1 VTEMPSINALLM
13 PIMMICICAMNLIWN
28 GRRTDG
34 RFSLDAARL
43 QAALTEELY
52 LLARLYRSNLDLLN
66 RTEVRLLSTRV
77 SLAIFRANVPRLTV
91 LEEETIRCLVAVH
104 ANNEHIEMMVAER
117 AKSIKN
123 GQCTI
128 YVFEKDEPS
137 VELFRAL
144 FQDGSALVDRAIEA
158 LETRRASSAGF
169 AGATA
174 RLLGFTALKPDVAEL
189 TASPAKSAS
198 LPATVRTAAVEPAL

>member
-1 VTEMPSINALLM
+1 MTEMPSINAILM
-13 PIMMICICAMNLIWN
+13 PIMMLLICAMNLFWSS
-28 GRRTDG
+28 RRTDG
-34 RFSLDAARL
+34 RFSIDAARL

-52 LLARLYRSNLDLLN
+52 LLARLYRSNLDLLD
-66 RTEVRLLSTRV
+66 RPEVRLLSTRV
-77 SLAIFRANVPRLTV
+77 PLAIFRANVPRLTL
-91 LEEETIRCLVAVH
+91 LEEEAIRCLVAVH

-137 VELFRAL
+137 LELFRAL
-144 FQDGSALVDRAIEA
+144 FADGAALVDRAIEA
-158 LETRRASSAGF
+158 LEARRASSANF

-174 RLLGFTALKPDVAEL
+174 RLLGFTAPKSDAEL
-189 TASPAKSAS
+189 TAPPTRPAR
-198 LPATVRTAAVEPAL
+198 LPATAVEPAR

>member
-1 VTEMPSINALLM
+1 MTEMPSINAILM
-13 PIMMICICAMNLIWN
+13 PIMMVLICAMNLFWN
-28 GRRTDG
+28 GRRTEG
-34 RFSLDAARL
+34 RTSLDAARL

-52 LLARLYRSNLDLLN
+52 LLARLYRANLDLLD
-66 RTEVRLLSTRV
+66 RAEVRLMSTRV
-77 SLAIFRANVPRLTV
+77 PLSIFRANLPRLTL
-91 LEEETIRCLVAVH
+91 LEEEAIRCLVAVH

-144 FQDGSALVDRAIEA
+144 LQDGAALVGRAIEA
-158 LETRRASSAGF
+158 LEARRASSASF

-174 RLLGFTALKPDVAEL
+174 RLLGFTAPKPDVAEL
-189 TASPAKSAS
+189 TASPAGPAN
-198 LPATVRTAAVEPAL
+198 LPAAVRTAAVEPAR